1 MASVTEPIALP
12 RISLKERNRRWRLIR
27 QEMEEQGLD
36 TLILPA
42 NVSRWEQMMADSR
55 YVTTIG
61 GFGTETLTIM
71 PRNGEVTAYVFN
83 RADFWMRAQNWVKD
97 VRDGRNH
104 WADNAIERL
113 NELKV
118 PPKRIGVSG
127 LSGLIRAPDGIVPYA
142 TVERLKQAFPAAE
155 LVNAT
160 AIIQDVRSVKSA
172 EELELMRRSE
182 AIIEKMIV
190 AMTKAVRPGASE
202 RHVYA
207 EIVRTL
213 LENGGELPSLLIFG
227 TGRGIGHG
235 QFVPTDRKLKKGD
248 LVVNELEARYAG
260 YSAQCV
266 APISIG
272 KPSAEY
278 ADLLK
283 VSLACFE
290 NVRAKMRAGE
300 PLGELMDTYTRTVER
315 EGNGRYKWGHPIM
328 HARGLGDESPALLG
342 DSDVV
347 RFRRIELQP
356 GMTFILKPRVRSAK
370 NGLSAQIGD
379 TVLVTSKG
387 GERLGRRKLELAI
400 VG

>member
-1 MASVTEPIALP
+1 MGADD
-12 RISLKERNRRWRLIR
+12 
-27 QEMEEQGLD
+27 G
-36 TLILPA
+36 
-42 NVSRWEQMMADSR
+42 DSR

-61 GFGTETLTIM
+61 GFGTETLTIV
-71 PRNGEVTAYVFN
+71 PLDGDVTAYVFN
-83 RADFWMRAQNWVKD
+83 RADFWKRAQNWVKD

-113 NELKV
+113 NELKT
-118 PPKRIGVSG
+118 PLKRIGISG
-127 LSGLIRAPDGIVPYA
+127 LSGLIRAPDGIVPYT

-160 AIIQDVRSVKSA
+160 AIVQDARSVKSA
-172 EELELMRRSE
+172 EEIALMRQSE
-182 AIIEKMIV
+182 AIIEKMII
-190 AMTKAVRPGASE
+190 AMTKAAKPGASE

-213 LENGGELPSLLIFG
+213 LESGGEQPSLLIFG
-227 TGRGIGHG
+227 TGKGIGHG

-266 APISIG
+266 APISVG
-272 KPSAEY
+272 RPTAEY

-290 NVRAKMRAGE
+290 NVRSKMRAGE
-300 PLGELMDTYTRTVER
+300 TLGELMDAYTQTVER
-315 EGNGRYKWGHPIM
+315 EGRGRYKWGHPMM

-342 DSDVV
+342 NSDVA
-347 RFRRIELQP
+347 RFRRIELEP

-370 NGLSAQIGD
+370 NGMSAQIGD
-379 TVLVTSKG
+379 TVLVTAKG
-387 GERLGRRKLELAI
+387 GERLGKRKMALAV